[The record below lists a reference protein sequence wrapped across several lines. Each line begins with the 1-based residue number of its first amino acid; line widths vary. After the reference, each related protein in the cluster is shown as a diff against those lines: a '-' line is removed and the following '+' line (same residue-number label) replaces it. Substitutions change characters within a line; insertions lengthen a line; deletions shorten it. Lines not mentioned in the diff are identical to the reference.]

1 MFEIGQLVTCK
12 EFGRYSVTDKGKPL
26 RVISISN
33 TQIKVEC
40 LWDFG
45 GIYFV
50 NKDAMCPMDEKKVLR
65 KGQLLK
71 IIADDEIV
79 TATFNRYCDYGIKVI
94 LENGLPYT
102 LEMKHIVHYNIKG
115 GLHV

>member
-26 RVISISN
+26 RVIGITF

-45 GIYFV
+45 GIYWV
-50 NKDAMCPMDEKKVLR
+50 DKDAMCPMDEKEVLR
-65 KGQLLK
+65 KYQLLK
-71 IIADDEIV
+71 VIADDRVV

-94 LENGLPYT
+94 LENGMPYT
-102 LEMKHIVHYNIKG
+102 LEMNYIVHSNIKG

>member
-1 MFEIGQLVTCK
+1 MFKIGQLVTCK

-26 RVISISN
+26 RVIGITF
-33 TQIKVEC
+33 TQLKVEC

-45 GIYFV
+45 DIYWV
-50 NKDAMCPMDEKKVLR
+50 NKDLMRPMDEKEVL
-65 KGQLLK
+65 KEGQILK
-71 IIADDEIV
+71 IIADDEVV
-79 TATFNRYCDYGIKVI
+79 TATFSNYCDYGIRVI

-102 LEMKHIVHYNIKG
+102 LEMKYIVHSNIKV

>member
-12 EFGRYSVTDKGKPL
+12 EFGRYSITDKGKPL
-26 RVISISN
+26 RVIDITF

-45 GIYFV
+45 GIYWV
-50 NKDAMCPMDEKKVLR
+50 NKNAMCPMDEKKILR
-65 KGQLLK
+65 KCQLLK
-71 IIADDEIV
+71 VIADDEVV
-79 TATFNRYCDYGIKVI
+79 TATFNRYRDYGIEVI

-102 LEMKHIVHYNIKG
+102 LEMQYILHSNIKG

>member
-1 MFEIGQLVTCK
+1 MFEIGQLVTRK

-40 LWDFG
+40 LWDYG

-50 NKDAMCPMDEKKVLR
+50 NKNSMRPMEEKEVLR

-71 IIADDEIV
+71 IIADDEVV
-79 TATFNRYCDYGIKVI
+79 TATFNRYCDYGIEVI
-94 LENGLPYT
+94 LENGMPYT
-102 LEMKHIVHYNIKG
+102 LEMNYIVHSNIKG